1 MDNIGSME
9 DKYQKMIDEENERLN
24 ERIAKIERHHSRVRL
39 NLLSAAA
46 IIIGVTI
53 YFCYILTRWV

>member
-1 MDNIGSME
+1 ME
-9 DKYQKMIDEENERLN
+9 DKYQKMMDEENERLN
-24 ERIAKIERHHSRVRL
+24 ERIAKIERHHDRVRL
-39 NLLSAAA
+39 NLLSVAP